1 MVTYYRYHK
10 EIKNIKVKR
19 GKIMEEKLSFTFKD
33 YINNVLNGT
42 ASGIVIGLIANAI
55 LGGIFKALIPYGSI
69 FEMLANVVTIMQ
81 FITPAIVG
89 VLVAQQFR
97 LNAME
102 SVVVGAATFLG
113 SGAYAVTE
121 TGVQLVGIGDLVNV
135 MLTAG
140 VAVFVTRLLQGRLG
154 SLTVILL
161 PILVAAGVGTFG
173 LITLPYI
180 SMLTGW
186 IGNLINSFTNLQPLL
201 MSLLIS
207 VAFSILIISPI
218 STVAIGIAIGV
229 AGLGAG
235 AAAVGITACT
245 AILVI
250 GSSRI
255 NEKGT
260 TLAILLGGMK
270 MMIPNLFKYPIITI
284 PIILNA
290 IVSGLGV
297 YFFNI
302 QGIPE
307 TAGFG
312 IVGLVGPI
320 QSINMGA
327 SILSV
332 ALVYFVLPFVGGFI
346 INWACQNIVK
356 LYTNDIF
363 EFQPAN

>member
-1 MVTYYRYHK
+1 
-10 EIKNIKVKR
+10 
-19 GKIMEEKLSFTFKD
+19 MEEKNNFTLKD

-55 LGGIFKALIPYGSI
+55 LAGIFKALIPYGSI
-69 FEMLANVVTIMQ
+69 FETLANVVTIMQ

-89 VLVAQQFR
+89 VLVAQQFK
-97 LNAME
+97 LNPME

-113 SGAYAVTE
+113 SGAYTLTE
-121 TGVQLVGIGDLVNV
+121 AGVQLVGIGDLVNV
-135 MLTAG
+135 MITSGL
-140 VAVFVTRLLQGRLG
+140 AVFVTRILQGRLG
-154 SLTVILL
+154 SLTIILL
-161 PILVAAGVGTFG
+161 PILVGAGVGTVG
-173 LITLPYI
+173 LLTLPYV

-186 IGNLINSFTNLQPLL
+186 IGELINSFTSLQPLL
-201 MSLLIS
+201 MSILIS

-250 GSSRI
+250 GSYEI
-255 NEKGT
+255 NESGT

-270 MMIPNLFKYPIITI
+270 MMIPNLFKYPIITV
-284 PIILNA
+284 PVILNA
-290 IVSGLGV
+290 VVSGLGV
-297 YFFNI
+297 YFLNI

-320 QSINMGA
+320 QSLNMGT
-327 SILSV
+327 SLLGV
-332 ALVYFVLPFVGGFI
+332 TLVYFIIPFVGGFI
-346 INWACQNIVK
+346 INWVCQKIAK
-356 LYTNDIF
+356 LYTSKIF
-363 EFQPAN
+363 EFQPEN